1 MMWLMVFLSKSNISN
16 SYLSRESSMKSSG
29 IRELKLIY
37 VLMLNKL
44 EDQNS
49 VAWWTTSTYQEQM
62 VSVSPTQDVTSVDAM
77 WLNLARKLT
86 YKPSRMI
93 NMIQHLSS
101 SWSLTANSTV
111 ITTMSSI
118 QDACKTKSNKRLSR
132 TRKQVLMKLKLSSSW
147 DASNASRRVKRSVVL
162 LTRDSKEMS
171 NASAME
177 IYLLE
182 GWEDKRHSS
191 KTLLQVKETMR

>member
-1 MMWLMVFLSKSNISN
+1 
-16 SYLSRESSMKSSG
+16 MKSSG

-111 ITTMSSI
+111 TTTMSSI

-182 GWEDKRHSS
+182 GWMFILR
-191 KTLLQVKETMR
+191 LCCLV